1 MMRIFPYDILFFR
14 ESRDFSAGENHVA
27 ESIEPLPH
35 TIAGAIM
42 GVIYEKGHLTLLN
55 LTRENGKVKK
65 IPDSEKWKPNFSI
78 LGTFFGLRKKELGEQ
93 GEVKPLFALPMD
105 IVDVDGKPAIL
116 AEHPLLNGRKT
127 VVAKVGN
134 KRTLHFKPRR
144 GFLTAEILEEYL
156 SGAFTENTISE
167 EVIIDVGSVYLRETR
182 IGIGLNEKRTAQEG
196 LLYRISALRLQEKRE
211 KDVLKETLIL
221 VYFESNEEEAIKNTI
236 GERGL
241 LKLGGESRFVGFEF
255 KAGSFPLKDKAGG
268 NVKAG
273 EKFKLYVATPL
284 IVKGNSVRAFIEQE
298 LEGKA
303 RVVNVFTDRPL
314 RVTGWDAVEGMPKP
328 TYYALP
334 PGTVIWLEAK
344 ENLSVPAKLGRMKW
358 AGYGLV
364 FVGGGW

>member
-42 GVIYEKGHLTLLN
+42 GVIYERGHLTLLN

-167 EVIIDVGSVYLRETR
+167 EVIIDVGSVYQRETR
-182 IGIGLNEKRTAQEG
+182 IGIGLNENRTAEKG
-196 LLYRISALRLQEKRE
+196 LLYRISTLRFSEE
-211 KDVLKETLIL
+211 AEIL
-221 VYFESNEEEAIKNTI
+221 VYFESGDEEVIKKIT
-236 GERGL
+236 GQGGL
-241 LKLGGESRFVGFEF
+241 LKLGGESRFANFSFDER
-255 KAGSFPLKDKAGG
+255 AFPLKAGG
-268 NVKAG
+268 DVKAD
-273 EKFKLYVATPL
+273 EWFRLYVATPL
-284 IVKGNSVRAFIEQE
+284 IVKDNSVRTFIEKE
-298 LEGKA
+298 LGGKA